1 MINEAGIV
9 GALAMLVLL
18 LYRIKGLKGRF
29 RDGNWEKILL
39 VFIFW
44 INIFE
49 AKFILQQFFTGLL
62 MMILLMPDCGEDE
75 SIYE

>member
-9 GALAMLVLL
+9 GALAMLALL

-62 MMILLMPDCGEDE
+62 MMILLMPGCENPEKTDE
-75 SIYE
+75 